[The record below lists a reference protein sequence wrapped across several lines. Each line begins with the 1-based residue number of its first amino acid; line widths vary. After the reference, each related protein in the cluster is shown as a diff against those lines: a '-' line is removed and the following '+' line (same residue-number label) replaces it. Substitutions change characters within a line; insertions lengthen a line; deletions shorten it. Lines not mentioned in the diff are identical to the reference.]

1 MPSLSIASV
10 VVFAVYCVGSLLW
23 RHLRHRLLRRQTCVL
38 DLEQLGL
45 SRSVDQKIRGT
56 AVICG
61 GSLAGL
67 FTARVCHDHFDEV
80 VIVEPEVWADRP
92 DAQRQDAWNQENT
105 RSRIV
110 QYESLHGI
118 SPVVPVSAYLP
129 NGYQVPYNDLPSW
142 HCAIFL
148 QTLQKNAR
156 HQIYCT
162 CSIHWLPLFN
172 DVFSSIGP
180 ADHVV
185 STWGRWSKKPYDQY
199 NGVLPDSMTASR
211 RGFETLLR
219 RLVLGG
225 GHKNIRQVI
234 GTVTGISRSAS
245 NPEYLDRVT
254 IRTTAGTRE
263 IDAALVVGAASAG
276 MKWLRREGYGQSDTY
291 PSGKLPLNEL
301 KIAYDQKIVYSTV
314 KLHVPPEL
322 GDRLPGLPAPFDE
335 CGLIYACIAD
345 PVLDCRGITLQRIE
359 GNLVQICC
367 AVFGAGELPQT
378 LEQIKKYAQ
387 SIVTRVPILL
397 WFFQIL
403 DMLDEVED
411 TMACSQVPFAGASY
425 IRFDKAVSL
434 PPNWIAI
441 GDSVMK
447 VNPLFG
453 QGIVKALMG
462 AICLNTL
469 LQKRDATA
477 GIPKDFSAEF
487 FETQGNKISPFWDAD
502 KVWDY
507 GYHTTVPIAG
517 EKLADSWFLRWYT
530 RQLIKLSFD
539 DVQVGSILW
548 HVNMQ
553 LAPPIDAMHPGIVLK
568 VLWATVKGFFVTE

>member
-1 MPSLSIASV
+1 MSLLSTAGAV
-10 VVFAVYCVGSLLW
+10 AFVVYCAGTLLW
-23 RHLRHRLLRRQTCVL
+23 RHLRHRLLRKQTCVL
-38 DLEQLGL
+38 DLERLGL
-45 SRSVDQKIRGT
+45 SRSVGQKIHGT

-67 FTARVCHDHFDEV
+67 FTARVCLDHFDEV

-92 DAQRQDAWNQENT
+92 DAKRQDAWNQENT
-105 RSRIV
+105 RSRIM
-110 QYESLHGI
+110 QYESLHGPIQRFAFMALCNLFPNLTKECEASDILI
-118 SPVVPVSAYLP
+118 S
-129 NGYQVPYNDLPSW
+129 
-142 HCAIFL
+142 
-148 QTLQKNAR
+148 
-156 HQIYCT
+156 
-162 CSIHWLPLFN
+162 
-172 DVFSSIGP
+172 P

-199 NGVLPDSMTASR
+199 NGVLPDSLTASR

-225 GHKNIRQVI
+225 CHKNIRQVI
-234 GTVTGISRSAS
+234 GTVTGVSRSAS
-245 NPEYLDRVT
+245 SPEYIDRVT
-254 IRTTAGTRE
+254 IRTTAGARE
-263 IDAALVVGAASAG
+263 INAALVVDCTGAASAG
-276 MKWLRREGYGQSDTY
+276 VKWLRREGYGQSDTY
-291 PSGKLPLNEL
+291 PSGKLPFDEL

-314 KLHVPPEL
+314 QLHVPPEL
-322 GDRLPGLPAPFDE
+322 GNRLPGLPASFDK

-345 PVLDCRGITLQRIE
+345 PELDCRGISLQRVE
-359 GNLVQICC
+359 GNLVHICC

-378 LEQIKKYAQ
+378 LEEMKNYAQ
-387 SIVTRVPILL
+387 SIVTRVPIPP
-397 WFFQIL
+397 WVFQIL
-403 DMLDEVED
+403 DMLEEVED
-411 TMACSQVPFAGASY
+411 TMTCSQVPFAGASY

-487 FETQGNKISPFWDAD
+487 FEMQGNKISPFWDAD

-517 EKLADSWFLRWYT
+517 EKLADSWFARWYT

-568 VLWATVKGFFVTE
+568 VLWATFKGFFTPE

>member
-1 MPSLSIASV
+1 MPPLLIASA

-23 RHLRHRLLRRQTCVL
+23 RHLRHRHLKKQTCVP
-38 DLEQLGL
+38 DLERLGL
-45 SRSVDQKIRGT
+45 SRSADQKIHGT

-92 DAQRQDAWNQENT
+92 DAKRQDAWNQENT
-105 RSRIV
+105 RSRIM
-110 QYESLHGI
+110 QYESLHGPI
-118 SPVVPVSAYLP
+118 QRFAFMALCNLFTDFTKECEASDILHVV
-129 NGYQVPYNDLPSW
+129 GPSD
-142 HCAIFL
+142 
-148 QTLQKNAR
+148 
-156 HQIYCT
+156 Y
-162 CSIHWLPLFN
+162 P
-172 DVFSSIGP
+172 
-180 ADHVV
+180 V

-199 NGVLPDSMTASR
+199 NGVLPDTMTGSR

-225 GHKNIRQVI
+225 RHKNIRQLI
-234 GTVTGISRSAS
+234 GTVTGVSRSAS

-254 IRTTAGTRE
+254 IRTTAGAQE
-263 IDAALVVGAASAG
+263 INAALVVDCTGAASAG
-276 MKWLRREGYGQSDTY
+276 MKWLRREGYGQSETY
-291 PSGKLPLNEL
+291 PSGKLPFDEL

-314 KLHVPPEL
+314 KFRVPPEL
-322 GDRLPGLPAPFDE
+322 GKRLPGLPASFDK

-345 PVLDCRGITLQRIE
+345 PVLDCRGITIQRIE
-359 GNLVQICC
+359 GNLVQVCC

-387 SIVTRVPILL
+387 SIVTRVPIPL

-411 TMACSQVPFAGASY
+411 TMTCSQVPFAGASY

-487 FETQGNKISPFWDAD
+487 FEMQGNKISPFWDAD

-568 VLWATVKGFFVTE
+568 VLWATLKGSFQANE

>member
-1 MPSLSIASV
+1 MPLLSIASV
-10 VVFAVYCVGSLLW
+10 VVFVVYCVGSFLW
-23 RHLRHRLLRRQTCVL
+23 RRLRHGHLQKQTCIL
-38 DLEQLGL
+38 DLERLGL
-45 SRSVDQKIRGT
+45 SRSADQKIHGT

-92 DAQRQDAWNQENT
+92 DAKRQDAWNQENT
-105 RSRIV
+105 RSRIM
-110 QYESLHGI
+110 QYESLHGPI
-118 SPVVPVSAYLP
+118 QRFAFMALCNLFTNFTKECQASDILQVV
-129 NGYQVPYNDLPSW
+129 
-142 HCAIFL
+142 
-148 QTLQKNAR
+148 
-156 HQIYCT
+156 
-162 CSIHWLPLFN
+162 
-172 DVFSSIGP
+172 GP
-180 ADHVV
+180 ADYPI
-185 STWGRWSKKPYDQY
+185 SMWGRWSKKPYGQY
-199 NGVLPDSMTASR
+199 NGVLPDTMTASR

-225 GHKNIRQVI
+225 RHKNIRQVI
-234 GTVTGISRSAS
+234 GTVTGVSRSTF
-245 NPEYLDRVT
+245 NPEYIDRVT
-254 IRTTAGTRE
+254 IRTTAGAQE
-263 IDAALVVGAASAG
+263 INAALVVDCTGAASAG
-276 MKWLRREGYGQSDTY
+276 MKWLRREGYGQSETY
-291 PSGKLPLNEL
+291 PSGKLPFEEL

-314 KLHVPPEL
+314 QLCVPPEL
-322 GDRLPGLPAPFDE
+322 GKRLPGLLASFDR
-335 CGLIYACIAD
+335 CGLIYVCIAD

-359 GNLVQICC
+359 GNLHRAFPVHICC

-378 LEQIKKYAQ
+378 LEEIKKYTQ
-387 SIVTRVPILL
+387 SIVTRVPIPL
-397 WFFQIL
+397 WVFQIF
-403 DMLDEVED
+403 DMLEEVED
-411 TMACSQVPFAGASY
+411 TMTCSQVPFSGASY
-425 IRFDKAVSL
+425 IRYDKAVSL

-469 LQKRDATA
+469 LQRRDA
-477 GIPKDFSAEF
+477 ILKDFSAEF
-487 FETQGNKISPFWDAD
+487 FEMQGNKISPFWDAD

-517 EKLADSWFLRWYT
+517 EKLADSWFARWYT

-568 VLWATVKGFFVTE
+568 VLWATFKGFFSTE